1 MQGVVYHSPVYD
13 SQSIQAWEQRWFAQ
27 YNSSLG
33 LMQQAAW
40 AISRQLIEQ
49 FQQKHIKT
57 IAVWCGQGNNAGDGY
72 YIAAFLKQYGFKVTV
87 YATELGQSPD
97 LKQAYEYAQAYQVN
111 IQRFPYPPLNLP
123 PDRVETSTYSI
134 PYIIHEVPLLFKER
148 LGEVDCHI
156 DALFGIGLNRV
167 LDQHWQTVIAC
178 FNAQTGLK
186 VSIDIPSGLHAN
198 IGQALPCA
206 IQADQTFTIL
216 GYKAGLFTGQG
227 KEYVGQLH
235 LVSLIPTDVE
245 LKPIAYLSPEKIALP
260 KRQAFG
266 HKGSYGHVVV
276 VGGHADM
283 GGAVIMSAEAA
294 FHAGAGKVS
303 VVCHAKHHQ
312 AILSRSPNIM
322 VRDINALDQDK
333 IQQMLNHGD
342 AVCFGMGLGRD
353 EWAEQIYQQWFDL
366 LNQGSHLEVVLDAD
380 GLWFL
385 AKHPQKLNQHV
396 YATPHSGEAATLL
409 GCKPADIEQDRIT
422 AIQQLQQ
429 KYAGQWVLKGAGSLI
444 LEDELFI
451 CTQGNAGMG
460 TGGMGDVLAG
470 MIASLKAQFHQQIA
484 LHEIVSL
491 HAQAGDLL
499 AKNGMR
505 GLQAHEMGK
514 MIYKVVNVD

>member
-1 MQGVVYHSPVYD
+1 MQRSVYH

-27 YNSSLG
+27 QNSSLG

-40 AISRQLIEQ
+40 SISQQLIEQ
-49 FQQKHIKT
+49 FHQQNIQN

-72 YIAAFLKQYGFKVTV
+72 YIAAFLKQSGFDVTV
-87 YATELGQSPD
+87 LSTEMGSSTD
-97 LKQAYEYAQAYQVN
+97 LKHAYAYAESQQVE
-111 IQRFPYPPLNLP
+111 IK
-123 PDRVETSTYSI
+123 
-134 PYIIHEVPLLFKER
+134 YIHVKVPLLIKER
-148 LGEVDCHI
+148 LGELDCHI
-156 DALFGIGLNRV
+156 DALFGIGLNRA
-167 LDQHWQTVIAC
+167 LNEDWQKIIQC

-186 VSIDIPSGLHAN
+186 ISIDIPSGLHAN
-198 IGQALPCA
+198 TGQVLPCA
-206 IQADQTFTIL
+206 IQADHTFTIL

-235 LVSLIPTDVE
+235 LVSLIPTDTA
-245 LKPIAYLSPEKIALP
+245 LKPLAYLSPEKIVLP

-266 HKGSYGHVVV
+266 HKGSYGHVLV

-303 VVCHAKHHQ
+303 VISHSKHHQ

-322 VRDINALDQDK
+322 VRDINALDQELIEQLLK
-333 IQQMLNHGD
+333 QVD
-342 AVCFGMGLGRD
+342 AVCLGMGLGRD
-353 EWAEQIYQQWFDL
+353 QWAERIYQQWFDL
-366 LNQGSHLEVVLDAD
+366 LNQNSHLEVVLDAD

-385 AKHPQKLNQHV
+385 AKYPKKLNTHL

-409 GCKPADIEQDRIT
+409 GCTAAEIEQDRIA
-422 AIQQLQQ
+422 AIYQLQQ

-444 LEDELFI
+444 LENELFI

-470 MIASLKAQFHQQIA
+470 MIASLKAQFHEEIA
-484 LHEIVSL
+484 LHAIVSL
-491 HAQAGDLL
+491 HAQGGDLL
-499 AKNGMR
+499 AEKGMR
-505 GLQAHEMGK
+505 GLQAHDMGK
-514 MIYKVVNVD
+514 VIYEVVNQ

>member
-1 MQGVVYHSPVYD
+1 MQRSVYH

-27 YNSSLG
+27 QNSSLG

-40 AISRQLIEQ
+40 TISQQLIEA
-49 FQQKHIKT
+49 FNKNKIQK
-57 IAVWCGQGNNAGDGY
+57 IAIWCGQGNNAGDGY
-72 YIAAFLKQYGFKVTV
+72 YIAAFLKQHGFHITV
-87 YATELGQSPD
+87 YAAELGQSLD
-97 LKQAYEYAQAYQVN
+97 LKQAVQYALLNRVD
-111 IQRFPYPPLNLP
+111 IQ
-123 PDRVETSTYSI
+123 SI
-134 PYIIHEVPLLFKER
+134 DYLLSENANHQEIPTF
-148 LGEVDCHI
+148 DCHI
-156 DALFGIGLNRV
+156 DALFGIGLNRM
-167 LDQHWQTVIAC
+167 LNQKWQSIIHL
-178 FNAQTGLK
+178 FNSQIGLK
-186 VSIDIPSGLHAN
+186 IAIDIPSGLHAN
-198 IGQALPCA
+198 TGQALPCA

-227 KEYVGQLH
+227 KEYVGKLH
-235 LVSLIPTDVE
+235 LVSLIPIDAE
-245 LKPIAYLSPEKIALP
+245 LKPLAYLSSEKIVLP

-266 HKGSYGHVVV
+266 HKGSYGHVLV

-312 AILSRSPNIM
+312 AILARSPNIM
-322 VRDINALDQDK
+322 VRDINALDEK
-333 IQQMLNHGD
+333 TIQHLLTQID

-353 EWAEQIYQQWFDL
+353 EWAEHVYLEWFNL
-366 LNQGSHLEVVLDAD
+366 LNQNSHLEVVLDAD

-385 AKHPQKLNQHV
+385 AKHPQKLNTHV

-409 GCKPADIEQDRIT
+409 GCKPADVEQDRI
-422 AIQQLQQ
+422 AVIQQLQQ

-470 MIASLKAQFHQQIA
+470 MIASLKAQFHEQVA

-499 AKNGMR
+499 AENGMR

-514 MIYKVVNVD
+514 MIYKVVNKE

>member
-1 MQGVVYHSPVYD
+1 MQRSVYH

-27 YNSSLG
+27 QNSSLG

-40 AISRQLIEQ
+40 TISQQLIEP
-49 FQQKHIKT
+49 FNKNKIQK
-57 IAVWCGQGNNAGDGY
+57 IAIWCGQGNNAGDGY
-72 YIAAFLKQYGFKVTV
+72 YIAAFLKQHGFHITV
-87 YATELGQSPD
+87 YAAELGQSLD
-97 LKQAYEYAQAYQVN
+97 LKQAVQYALLNRVD
-111 IQRFPYPPLNLP
+111 IQ
-123 PDRVETSTYSI
+123 SI
-134 PYIIHEVPLLFKER
+134 DYLLSENANHQEIPTF
-148 LGEVDCHI
+148 DCHI
-156 DALFGIGLNRV
+156 DALFGIGLNRM
-167 LDQHWQTVIAC
+167 LDQKWQSIIHL
-178 FNAQTGLK
+178 FNSQIGLK
-186 VSIDIPSGLHAN
+186 IAIDIPSGLHAN
-198 IGQALPCA
+198 TGQALPSA

-227 KEYVGQLH
+227 KEYVGKLH
-235 LVSLIPTDVE
+235 LVSLIPIDAE
-245 LKPIAYLSPEKIALP
+245 LKPLAYLSSEKIVLP

-266 HKGSYGHVVV
+266 HKGSYGHVLV

-312 AILSRSPNIM
+312 AILARSPNIM
-322 VRDINALDQDK
+322 VRDINALDEK
-333 IQQMLNHGD
+333 TIQHLLTQID

-353 EWAEQIYQQWFDL
+353 EWAEQVYLEWFNL
-366 LNQGSHLEVVLDAD
+366 LNQSSHLEVVLDAD

-385 AKHPQKLNQHV
+385 AKHPQKLNTHV

-409 GCKPADIEQDRIT
+409 GCKPADVEQDRIV
-422 AIQQLQQ
+422 AIHNLQQ
-429 KYAGQWVLKGAGSLI
+429 KYAGQWLLKGAGSLI

-470 MIASLKAQFHQQIA
+470 MIASLKAQFHEQVA

-499 AKNGMR
+499 AENGMR

-514 MIYKVVNVD
+514 MIYKVVNKE